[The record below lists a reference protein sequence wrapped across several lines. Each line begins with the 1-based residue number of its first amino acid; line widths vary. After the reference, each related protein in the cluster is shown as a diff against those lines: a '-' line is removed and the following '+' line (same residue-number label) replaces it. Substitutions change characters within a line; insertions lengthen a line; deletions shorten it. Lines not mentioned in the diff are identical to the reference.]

1 MAGKIE
7 EVFQLALAYF
17 YEKYK
22 EKGGTQSKLAMKLG
36 VSQSYVSALLTG
48 SKKASIALQDRLA
61 NILYGP
67 YEEFLAVG
75 RRLQNGLDPEFI
87 IKGGQIDEVE
97 LLINKLSR
105 YIRDYQRI
113 EKDLIDTKNFY
124 KQIIEKLQSGI
135 LVTDQN
141 DKIYFLNNW
150 LLNKIG
156 VPKESVVGT
165 SIFRAS
171 DIFPKVSLEGYLGY
185 YNSAKE
191 TMDPKEFNNVS
202 ITIPS
207 GQKVYRSG
215 WCIPIFDHTEYKG
228 MILTIGDMT
237 EETMLRKKLQEETLL
252 MQAAMDQ
259 EMAGWLILN
268 RTYHVIKRN
277 ILFLRMFDFTDEF
290 LPEDSF
296 RKYIDFLKNFMRDQ
310 ESFVQVC
317 FQAVKQE
324 KRITE
329 DFDLTDGRRLR
340 WVFVPLYHDDELL
353 GRSIMLYEITVDNNI
368 IKNLGG

>member
-1 MAGKIE
+1 MAGDLE
-7 EVFQLALAYF
+7 EIFQLALEYF

-22 EKGGTQSKLAMKLG
+22 EKGGTQTKLARRLG
-36 VSQSYVSALLTG
+36 VSQSYVSAVLTG
-48 SKKASIALQDRLA
+48 IKKASIILQERLA

-87 IKGGQIDEVE
+87 IKGGEVDEVE

-124 KQIIEKLQSGI
+124 KRIIEKLQSGI

-141 DKIYFLNNW
+141 DKIYFLNDW

-165 SIFRAS
+165 SIFKAS
-171 DIFPKVSLEGYLGY
+171 EIFPKVRLEGYLEY
-185 YNSAKE
+185 YSSAKE
-191 TMDPKEFNNVS
+191 TMDPKEFKNVS
-202 ITIPS
+202 IIIPS

-215 WCIPIFDHTEYKG
+215 WCIPIFDRTKYKG

-237 EETMLRKKLQEETLL
+237 EETMLRKKLQDDTWL
-252 MQAAMDQ
+252 MQAAMD
-259 EMAGWLILN
+259 EELNAWVILDKSY
-268 RTYHVIKRN
+268 RIIKRN
-277 ILFLRMFDFTDEF
+277 AGFRKMFSMNGEAFLES
-290 LPEDSF
+290 SF
-296 RKYIDFLKNFMRDQ
+296 RQYIEWIKSFMRDQ
-310 ESFVQVC
+310 DSFVQ
-317 FQAVKQE
+317 FSFLAIKQK
-324 KRITE
+324 KRIIQE
-329 DFDLTDGRRLR
+329 FDLIDSRRIR
-340 WVFVPLYHDDELL
+340 WVSSPLFHDNDLL
-353 GRSIMLYEITVDNNI
+353 GRSILLYDITAEKDF
-368 IKNLGG
+368 L